1 MKKIIF
7 KINALFKLVLVRSTN
22 ELKNFFRDDK
32 PLLSRYCGYIKARFF
47 LVLAQ
52 SIVGTVP
59 GIVFAWILYDDS
71 IVQLK
76 IVHPY
81 NPWVWAIVFFLL
93 MPMCWIMVWFVFKVF
108 RQNRKMNKFDF
119 LLNCLDTG
127 TVTTV
132 PIFFNVAIYMEKLC
146 EQYPSLK
153 GQHPV
158 LVIVFLFLLWFM
170 LSVFIPPIL
179 RSNIRRIFK

>member
-22 ELKNFFRDDK
+22 ELKKFFRDDK

-132 PIFFNVAIYMEKLC
+132 PIFLML
-146 EQYPSLK
+146 QYIWKNYVNNILALK
-153 GQHPV
+153 GNTPC
-158 LVIVFLFLLWFM
+158 
-170 LSVFIPPIL
+170 
-179 RSNIRRIFK
+179 